1 MELRTVKDVPILHAG
16 VEYHLSTGDTTF
28 TPEDLRDAVMAANED
43 PSIPNPR
50 LKLGH
55 IDPRFNGPEY
65 DATPAFGKATNLR
78 LSPNG
83 TEVLADY
90 VGVPAWLAEI
100 LPYAYPSRSIEG
112 YWNVQS
118 NMGKKWRFVLS
129 ACSLLGV
136 TWPGCTV
143 LEDLP
148 QYYGEEVPPDVVI
161 DTDVVAASQHGG
173 DPVKL
178 PFGNKNTAA
187 SANLDDVRRAFYNE
201 YLGAHP
207 ESSWWWVQ
215 AVLTD
220 PNELVVEDDE
230 SGQLYKISFSSD
242 DSAQITFGEAEAV
255 RIDYIPD
262 DQAIVK
268 AAAPHVAATLALGRE
283 VLASYSSRAESRPAT
298 ASGGAMD
305 GKEVRKRLNLPE
317 DSSDEQVKEALAEL
331 NTAAGVE
338 VTQEV
343 PAATPATPVV
353 ETPKVETKIVGEE
366 GGEQI
371 AAGALPP
378 GMIAIDEDTLELLK
392 TGASAGLETK
402 KDRDKERREGL
413 VSAAIRD
420 GRIAPAGREKWLG
433 YLEGADKAGDD
444 TAKATLEGL
453 KKGTVPVEL
462 RELGHAGTSVDG
474 ENAGDEL
481 SPETVASWSDGLFPE
496 VREQRRRDV
505 ALAAGENVPRNRVM
519 ADASYRR

>member
-1 MELRTVKDVPILHAG
+1 MRTVKNVPILHAG

-28 TPEDLRDAVMAANED
+28 TPEDLRDVVTAANED

-55 IDPRFNGPEY
+55 IDPRFNDPEF

-83 TEVLADY
+83 MEVLADY
-90 VGVPAWLAEI
+90 IGVPAWLAEI
-100 LPYAYPSRSIEG
+100 MPYAYPSRSIEG

-118 NMGKKWRFVLS
+118 QMGKKWKFVLS

-161 DTDVVAASQHGG
+161 DLDVVAASQHGG

-178 PFGNKNTAA
+178 TFSKKDTA

-201 YLGAHP
+201 YLHDHP
-207 ESSWWWVQ
+207 EYDWWWIVQ
-215 AVLTD
+215 VLTD

-230 SGQLYKISFSSD
+230 TGQLFKLPFSSD
-242 DSAQITFGEAEAV
+242 DTSDVSFGEAEPV
-255 RIDYIPD
+255 RVDYIPD
-262 DQAIVK
+262 SRDAQK
-268 AAAPHVAATLALGRE
+268 AAATHVAAMLAIERK
-283 VLASYSSRAESRPAT
+283 VVASYSSRAESRPAT

-353 ETPKVETKIVGEE
+353 ETPTAEKPGEE
-366 GGEQI
+366 AKPL
-371 AAGALPP
+371 AASALPP
-378 GMIAIDEDTLELLK
+378 GMVAIDEDTLELLK

-402 KDRDKERREGL
+402 RDRDKERRETL
-413 VSAAIRD
+413 VAAAIRD